1 MRVAAHKSELVMPTN
16 DADVELRLM
25 PSGNGCWYWEVL
37 TDGRKVVKRGV
48 ADTEP
53 AACHDAHEAAQTA
66 NLVQ

>member
-1 MRVAAHKSELVMPTN
+1 VRVAAHKSELAMPTN
-16 DADVELRLM
+16 DGDVELRLM
-25 PSGNGCWYWEVL
+25 PSGNGWYWEVL

-53 AACHDAHEAAQTA
+53 VACHDAHEAAQAA